1 MSISKYVKECS
12 RNSNVSQSCY
22 KKNGTGNK
30 RWLLWDMYCETCTV
44 VQTVGVCAVGL
55 SFPLLSA
62 FCLVGGVC
70 LSIRTRTPP
79 WPLCDVRAPFV
90 ISHIFRRCCYLL
102 AAARLHMG
110 RERTAFPTVDI
121 MASYIWVSKK
131 KFFLANTTTHG
142 STKQSITTK
151 IHKSWHGLWR
161 KRNVNQYALCLEVDQ
176 KKQKTVQLTA
186 GRRYVKWRLG
196 FRMSPVTVMARTCS
210 NDWQHGTFMGI
221 PHKVPFWLM
230 APPGGPPSL
239 HSSALIYS
247 SSLCDLALALPTTSH
262 VKTPRGHIRHYLES
276 RQARA
281 SDRNVHK
288 CTNTHQ
294 CARGGTTSSHLI
306 HTGPVLEGRWAS
318 HCLHSERISHPE
330 GSAARWATGVSVSVK
345 LPSQIWPACV
355 CVFTRHTLVHSLT
368 LPLPIWSLWS
378 LSACQDVHK
387 EINPTGWRHRHINEM

>member
-1 MSISKYVKECS
+1 
-12 RNSNVSQSCY
+12 
-22 KKNGTGNK
+22 
-30 RWLLWDMYCETCTV
+30 MYCETCTV

-176 KKQKTVQLTA
+176 KKKKRFSW
-186 GRRYVKWRLG
+186 RRG
-196 FRMSPVTVMARTCS
+196 DGM
-210 NDWQHGTFMGI
+210 
-221 PHKVPFWLM
+221 
-230 APPGGPPSL
+230 
-239 HSSALIYS
+239 
-247 SSLCDLALALPTTSH
+247 
-262 VKTPRGHIRHYLES
+262 
-276 RQARA
+276 
-281 SDRNVHK
+281 
-288 CTNTHQ
+288 
-294 CARGGTTSSHLI
+294 
-306 HTGPVLEGRWAS
+306 
-318 HCLHSERISHPE
+318 
-330 GSAARWATGVSVSVK
+330 
-345 LPSQIWPACV
+345 
-355 CVFTRHTLVHSLT
+355 
-368 LPLPIWSLWS
+368 
-378 LSACQDVHK
+378 
-387 EINPTGWRHRHINEM
+387 